1 MKLIEIVPYDTR
13 WPTQFEA
20 LRQVYVAAL
29 DGDTVSVEH
38 VGSTSVPGLAAKPI
52 LDIDLVIPSR
62 RDLAPAVRRLARL
75 GYRHQGDLGIVGRE
89 AFSRDGADDVP
100 RDGSGRQWPEHHLYV
115 CAADS
120 EELHRHLAFRAA
132 LRADPRLVEDYAALK
147 RALAERFRHDRDAY
161 STAKTEFV
169 QRVLADARQLIEGES
184 ARLGQE

>member
-1 MKLIEIVPYDTR
+1 VKLIEIVPYDTR

-120 EELHRHLAFRAA
+120 EELHRHLAFRDA